1 MNRHRY
7 FVSFC
12 QIFAG
17 LLFMITCCTIIWAQQ
32 DAETL
37 LRQGNAEYTL
47 GNFTE
52 AANCYRELLNR
63 HGYSAAIF
71 YNLANSLARQGEVGA
86 AILNYQRALRLSPGD
101 PDVRSNLEH
110 VRRANGLFA
119 TDEPSFLTYQIHAV
133 GINTWSGIS
142 LGSLI
147 VLVLTLT
154 AIAVTPSRSKAF
166 FWLCSVSLVL
176 LVVGITGSAVCYR
189 PGNSAVIIA
198 GEQKLHLSPFANAA
212 TTGSIQEG
220 RLIRFGRQ
228 FRGFIHIADETGR
241 SGWIPLAAMEP
252 IDPQQLTARGTGSEE
267 LRD

>member
-12 QIFAG
+12 QTVTG
-17 LLFMITCCTIIWAQQ
+17 LLILISCCTGVWAQQ

-47 GNFTE
+47 GNYGE
-52 AANCYRELLNR
+52 ATRCYRELLNR

-71 YNLANSLARQGEVGA
+71 YNLANSLAREGNVGA

-101 PDVRSNLEH
+101 PDVRGNLEH
-110 VRRANGLFA
+110 LRKARGLFS
-119 TDEPSFLTYQIHAV
+119 TDEPSFLTHQINAV
-133 GINTWSGIS
+133 GINAWSGVG

-147 VLVLTLT
+147 VLTLTLA
-154 AIAVTPSRSKAF
+154 AIAITPSRSKVLS
-166 FWLCSVSLVL
+166 WLCSVSLVL
-176 LVVGITGSAVCYR
+176 LVVGITGSAVCYG
-189 PGNSAVIIA
+189 PGNLAVIIA

-228 FRGFIHIADETGR
+228 YRGFVHIVDETGR
-241 SGWIPLAAMEP
+241 KGWVPLAALEP
-252 IDPQQLTARGTGSEE
+252 IDPQQSTAWGADSDHP
-267 LRD
+267 RD